1 MHRAALLTTLALGG
15 ALVPTA
21 NAAQVMRVGAT
32 GSTFASLNAEKVV
45 GAKALR
51 GMKRM
56 TFTVEAIG
64 KVQTNTFGPDY
75 SVVPGPVVPWPDG
88 TAALNYSLSCS
99 ERSSYDSGYR
109 SGTHNP
115 GFGWPSS
122 VTIRIPLAKAD
133 RCRISVYGSAYMSG
147 VTYPDEDLGVTY
159 TVTANTKR

>member
-51 GMKRM
+51 
-56 TFTVEAIG
+56 

-147 VTYPDEDLGVTY
+147 VTYPDEELGVTY